1 MKIDELFAVAGRSV
15 VITGGASGFGLAIGS
30 AMAANGADV
39 SLLDIDGAAVE
50 AAAASICADGGQAI
64 GLQADVTDKTS
75 LANAF
80 EAVVKRAGGLD
91 VVFVN
96 AGISGGPGFVDLEGN
111 RPEQNLIENQSN
123 ELWERVFATNVHG
136 AMKTVQAAVP
146 HMKKQERGGLRGK
159 LVFTSSCSATKTEN
173 HVGSGYVASKAAV
186 GHMVRQLARELAMY
200 RITVNAISPGPA
212 ATNIAGGRLKTPEA
226 GTGFGAQIPLG
237 RIARPED
244 VTGAAIYLASGASD
258 YMTGGE
264 ILIDGGFTLGA
275 TR

>member
-1 MKIDELFAVAGRSV
+1 MKIEELFAVAGRRV
-15 VITGGASGFGLAIGS
+15 VITGGASGFGYAIAS

-39 SLLDIDGAAVE
+39 SMLDIDGAAVE
-50 AAAASICADGGQAI
+50 QAAETIRASGAVAT
-64 GLQADVTDKTS
+64 GLQADVTDKAA
-75 LANAF
+75 LVAAF
-80 EAVVKRAGGLD
+80 GKIAERAGRID
-91 VVFVN
+91 TVFVN

-111 RPEQNLIENQSN
+111 RPETNLIENQSN

-136 AMKTVQAAVP
+136 AMKTVQAALP
-146 HMKKQERGGLRGK
+146 HMKQQDGEGLRGK
-159 LVFTSSCSATKTEN
+159 LIFTSSCSATKTEN

-200 RITVNAISPGPA
+200 KITVNAISPGPA
-212 ATNIAGGRLKTPEA
+212 ATNIAGGRLKTRQA
-226 GTGFGAQIPLG
+226 GTGFGALIPLG

-244 VTGAAIYLASGASD
+244 VVGAALYLASGASD

-275 TR
+275 TQ